1 MNLIECIKVALG
13 SIWANKL
20 RSGLTMLGIIIGV
33 AAVILV
39 VSIGQGGR
47 EQLLKELEKIGSN
60 LFVVYAMS
68 VSDETIGPDERI
80 TLDDAQAILDQ
91 VPTVKAVAPS
101 AYEYAEAET
110 HKEKKQVLVIGTTA
124 DYAEVRN
131 VPLGQGHFFSD
142 LDSRSARRVVVI
154 DERLAED
161 LFGRT
166 NPIGQKMMLKKVPLL
181 VVGVVK
187 NEEGMFVGSNRS
199 QVFIPIS
206 LWQNLF
212 NSARVDQLEIS
223 AVSKDQVKESMDK
236 TLKLLHRRHKNTDR
250 YRAFSLEQEM
260 EAANQAMGIM
270 TTIIGAIAGISLV
283 VGGIGVMN
291 IMLVSVTE
299 RTREIGVRMA
309 LGARRKDVLTQFLIE
324 AVVISMVGGIIGMI
338 LGLGGSTLLALAL
351 KLPPMLSWSPVLLAF
366 TFSAAIGIFFG
377 IYPANKAA
385 KLDPIEAL
393 RYE

>member
-1 MNLIECIKVALG
+1 MG

-39 VSIGQGGR
+39 VSIGQGGK

-60 LFVVYAMS
+60 LFVVYTMS
-68 VSDETIGPDERI
+68 VSNETIGPDERI
-80 TLDDAQAILDQ
+80 TLDDSQAILDQ

-110 HKEKKQVLVIGTTA
+110 RKEKKQVLVIGTTA

-270 TTIIGAIAGISLV
+270 ATIIGAIAGISLV

-338 LGLGGSTLLALAL
+338 LGLGGSALLALAL

>member
-1 MNLIECIKVALG
+1 LG

-39 VSIGQGGR
+39 VSIGQGGK

-60 LFVVYAMS
+60 LFVVYTMS
-68 VSDETIGPDERI
+68 VSNETIGPDERI
-80 TLDDAQAILDQ
+80 TLDDSQAILDQ

-110 HKEKKQVLVIGTTA
+110 RKEKKQVLVIGTTA

-270 TTIIGAIAGISLV
+270 ATIIGAIAGISLV

-338 LGLGGSTLLALAL
+338 LGLGGSALLALAL

>member
-1 MNLIECIKVALG
+1 LG

-39 VSIGQGGR
+39 VSIGQGGK

-60 LFVVYAMS
+60 LFVVYTMS
-68 VSDETIGPDERI
+68 VSNETIGPDERI
-80 TLDDAQAILDQ
+80 TLDDSQAILDQ

-110 HKEKKQVLVIGTTA
+110 RKEKKQVLVIGTTA

-338 LGLGGSTLLALAL
+338 LGLGGSALLALAL

>member
-1 MNLIECIKVALG
+1 LG

-39 VSIGQGGR
+39 VSIGQGGK

-60 LFVVYAMS
+60 LFVVYTMS
-68 VSDETIGPDERI
+68 VSNETIGPDERI
-80 TLDDAQAILDQ
+80 TLDDSQAILDQ

-110 HKEKKQVLVIGTTA
+110 RKEKKQVLVIGTTD

-338 LGLGGSTLLALAL
+338 LGLGGSALLALAL

>member
-1 MNLIECIKVALG
+1 LG

-39 VSIGQGGR
+39 VSIGQGGK

-68 VSDETIGPDERI
+68 VSNETIGPDERI
-80 TLDDAQAILDQ
+80 TLDDTQAILDQ
-91 VPTVKAVAPS
+91 VPSVKAVAPS

-110 HKEKKQVLVIGTTA
+110 RKEKKQVLVIGTTD

-338 LGLGGSTLLALAL
+338 LGLGGSALLALAL